1 MVSLVAKRILLAL
14 PVLLGVLTISF
25 FATVSVPGD
34 PLAGL
39 LPENPTPA
47 QYQQAAAEFGVDRP
61 LPERW
66 LRYVTHA
73 VQGDLGRSLRTR
85 RPVAVDLVQSAVA
98 TVELALLAF
107 VLTAIIGTAMGI
119 ASAVRENSFVDNFL
133 SILSIGGVAAPIFW
147 TALMLQ
153 LVFYGQLG
161 WLPAGGRIDYL
172 TELLSPF
179 PRVTGLHT
187 IDAALAGNLTAFGD
201 AARHLVLPA
210 AVLAYRA
217 MGLVTRITRAA
228 MIETLRAP
236 YVQTARAF
244 GIGERRLVLYH
255 AFKNALPPILTVLGL
270 AFGELLAGSFLVE
283 TVFNWPGLGLYAL
296 QSIAA
301 LDYPGIVGV
310 SLFIAVVYVGVN
322 LVIDLLYP
330 VVNPR
335 LRAGA

>member
-1 MVSLVAKRILLAL
+1 VSFILKRALLAL
-14 PVLLGVLTISF
+14 PVLVGVLTISF

-39 LPENPTPA
+39 LPENPTA
-47 QYQQAAAEFGVDRP
+47 EQHQQAAREFGIDRP

-66 LRYVTHA
+66 ARYVVRT
-73 VQGDLGRSLRTR
+73 VQGDLGRSLRTG
-85 RPVAVDLVQSAVA
+85 RPVAVDLGQSAIA
-98 TVELALLAF
+98 TVELALVAF
-107 VLTAIIGTAMGI
+107 VITAVMGI
-119 ASAVRENSFVDNFL
+119 AVGIVSAVGENKLVDNVL
-133 SILSIGGVAAPIFW
+133 SVISIGGIAAPIFW

-161 WLPAGGRIDYL
+161 WLPAGGRINHL
-172 TELLSPF
+172 TELMSPF
-179 PRVTGLHT
+179 PRVTGLYT
-187 IDAALAGNLTAFGD
+187 VDALFAGNLAAFGD

-210 AVLAYRA
+210 LVLAYRA
-217 MGLVTRITRAA
+217 MALVTRITRTA

-244 GIGERRLVLYH
+244 GLRERRLVTYH
-255 AFKNALPPILTVLGL
+255 AFKNALPPILTALGL

-310 SLFIAVVYVGVN
+310 SMFIAVVYVGVN
-322 LVIDLLYP
+322 LVIDLMYP
-330 VVNPR
+330 LVDPR
-335 LRAGA
+335 LRAA